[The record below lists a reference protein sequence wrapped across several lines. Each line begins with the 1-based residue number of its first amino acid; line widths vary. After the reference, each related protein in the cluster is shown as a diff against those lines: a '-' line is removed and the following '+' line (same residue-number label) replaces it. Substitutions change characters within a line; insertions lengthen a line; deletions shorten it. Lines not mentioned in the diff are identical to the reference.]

1 MQNRTAG
8 ESGDIK
14 EMLVKLFRIIYKF
27 FFSLIILLFFVATTS
42 VVFLLPVNSVRRRKN
57 LMAVTGF
64 YDRFYL
70 ALLGV
75 RITYKG
81 LENYDREKTYYVMG
95 NHMTFVDIFAVVSL
109 FRVLFITSNELKKR
123 PVMGQVAYF
132 AGCLFVERRKITT
145 LKDEIPR
152 IGEVLKSGLSIC
164 LFPEATCSDGRG
176 LLPFKGGL
184 LEAVQGTGVEALP
197 VIITYRKIN
206 GKNIRRSDYARFGYF
221 GGMKFVPQYLKLL
234 MFKSLS
240 LQMEVLPPVPTEG
253 RERKEIRDQLSEVM
267 NARYSEYLEG
277 VEE

>member
-1 MQNRTAG
+1 
-8 ESGDIK
+8 
-14 EMLVKLFRIIYKF
+14 MLIKLFRIFYKF
-27 FFSLIILLFFVATTS
+27 IFSLIILVFFIATTS
-42 VVFLLPVNSVRRRKN
+42 VVFLLPVSSVRRRKN

-81 LENYDREKTYYVMG
+81 LENYDRKKSYYVMG

-109 FRVLFITSNELKKR
+109 FRVLFITSNELKRR

-184 LEAVQGTGVEALP
+184 LEAVLGTGVEVLP
-197 VIITYRKIN
+197 VVLTYRKIN
-206 GKNIRRSDYARFGYF
+206 GKDIRRSDYKSFGYF

-240 LQMEVLPPVPTEG
+240 LQMEVLPPVSSDG
-253 RERKEIRDQLSEVM
+253 KERKELRDELAEIM
-267 NARYSEYLEG
+267 NEKYNEYLEG